1 MKVQAQPTE
10 LAAQIV
16 YLDQPSAGHFV
27 AQALAQVALVVKE
40 TALQECHFPR
50 HEGSLGER

>member
-10 LAAQIV
+10 VAAQVI

-27 AQALAQVALVVKE
+27 TQALAQVAVVVKK
-40 TALQECHFPR
+40 TALQECHFAR